1 MTAVRLLASTAM
13 AFALSACGANPSDVC
28 ASEEAVS
35 SISGEAKESYA
46 LFEDI
51 KSATEAPPYQSN
63 QSWISQSSNI
73 QALTKKSDALAVKL
87 DQSVAACIAM
97 EEASSEPADF
107 EARTRAQGR
116 SGDIAGAIAGF
127 GVGLAVAV
135 LKPQIDA
142 MTPAQKRKDIW
153 TPMCNGD
160 FSPIHKDYN
169 WGTAIADQIFPKRY
183 AFWFN
188 TVEKIK
194 EEKNKLD
201 QSISDAEVALSEL
214 EYKLYSSD
222 YEKVKFELRD
232 AALIS
237 KNEDETSFKCSANVT
252 GIISGYANAAK
263 NLNYDVLVTSEGK
276 KKVSIVKDDDYNALF
291 TSSEGE

>member
-1 MTAVRLLASTAM
+1 MNGGGKMTAVRLLASTAM

-127 GVGLAVAV
+127 G
-135 LKPQIDA
+135 
-142 MTPAQKRKDIW
+142 
-153 TPMCNGD
+153 
-160 FSPIHKDYN
+160 
-169 WGTAIADQIFPKRY
+169 FPKRY